1 MHGPVIHLLSFPG
14 NGHVLHTSALKAYDC
29 WCEPNR
35 LTWVLN
41 DNNVY
46 VLIVEHND
54 YTAMHR
60 RLQLAER
67 AAGRPEHLAWIDR
80 ALDNIHSAQETD
92 NGE

>member
-1 MHGPVIHLLSFPG
+1 MKAPVLHLLSFPN
-14 NGHVLHTSALKAYDC
+14 NGHVLNGQPGQAHDC
-29 WCEPNR
+29 WCEPSSIR
-35 LTWVLN
+35 WVRNEQGVDIL
-41 DNNVY
+41 V
-46 VLIVEHND
+46 VEHND

-80 ALDNIHSAQETD
+80 ALGNLAGAKEKD